1 MNVNVKGCGRTLE
14 AFILTLTTATVRN
27 CHLMY
32 EGSTLTISSNPKAT
46 PCRQRLTF

>member
-1 MNVNVKGCGRTLE
+1 MNLNVNGRGGSLE
-14 AFILTLTTATVRN
+14 AFIPTLTTAPVRN